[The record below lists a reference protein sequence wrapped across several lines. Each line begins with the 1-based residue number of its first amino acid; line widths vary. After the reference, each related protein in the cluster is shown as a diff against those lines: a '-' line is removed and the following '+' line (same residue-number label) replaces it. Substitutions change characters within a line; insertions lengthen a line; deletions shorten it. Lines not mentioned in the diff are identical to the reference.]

1 VIKNPQNFGPFGGD
15 QIVVRRKLTF
25 LTTPIS
31 AQFLRI
37 LMSTTRVKTK
47 LRTPIEIVIVGT
59 CWKYALEPTGFD
71 PLVDSDGFDPLWC
84 KSPNGPQM
92 L

>member
-1 VIKNPQNFGPFGGD
+1 LLKKRLQLEVLEIDETVYTK
-15 QIVVRRKLTF
+15 KLEGEKGSSDS
-25 LTTPIS
+25 L
-31 AQFLRI
+31 Q
-37 LMSTTRVKTK
+37 K
-47 LRTPIEIVIVGT
+47 GT

-71 PLVDSDGFDPLWC
+71 SLVGSDGFDPLWC